1 MFTVKSTIGGV
12 THIAEQESVTVV
24 RNGSAKFDDI
34 LRITHSHSNPDFVIS
49 LPAVYEDPECRKP
62 IQEEEL
68 IFSEREDV
76 LDTDAIAILIDE
88 FESPEHPGVAVYSGQ
103 RYQFI
108 YPGDNVYVMNSHG
121 STIETV
127 K

>member
-1 MFTVKSTIGGV
+1 MFTVKTIIDGV
-12 THIAEQESVTVV
+12 THIAEQKSITIA
-24 RNGSAKFDDI
+24 RAGFTRFDEV
-34 LRITHSHSNPDFVIS
+34 LRMTNSHSNPDFVIS
-49 LPAVYEDPECRKP
+49 LPAVFEDAECKVAL
-62 IQEEEL
+62 QEEEL

-76 LDTDAIAILIDE
+76 LDSDAIAILIED
-88 FESPEHPGVAVYSGQ
+88 FESPEHARRKAFSGL